1 MGIQQPRKYV
11 AAILFSVYDALAESF
26 CYIAMDIDS
35 IVQIVFIYFCSMY
48 FIELKN
54 CRSVKKKFLELCII
68 VYHLEISSNRNLS
81 RDVEK
86 VFEGLI

>member
-54 CRSVKKKFLELCII
+54 CR
-68 VYHLEISSNRNLS
+68 
-81 RDVEK
+81 
-86 VFEGLI
+86 